1 MRQKDNKKGR
11 ERERGRLSFI
21 RVFFNCVT
29 ATTVNQKNKK
39 QKEMKKMVELDR
51 MLGTFIGID
60 ENFG

>member
-51 MLGTFIGID
+51 MLGTFIGIG